1 MESENN
7 DNQEIVIPLTPLPNP
22 PKTSGK
28 SLEGKNSERPVI
40 ILSAIK
46 LCLIFALGWWL
57 NRLL

>member
-7 DNQEIVIPLTPLPNP
+7 DNQEIVIPLTPLPSP

-28 SLEGKNSERPVI
+28 PLEGENKERPVI

-46 LCLIFALGWWL
+46 LCFIFALSWWL
-57 NRLL
+57 NGLL